1 MQPGTEAVRVS
12 PSRKPARELCF
23 SLHQHWW
30 SSWWLCVRSLRG
42 IVLATFPEIAFSLRS
57 QRCVALFQMSHVSG
71 RLLYL
76 KSLICTEEQL
86 LVEKSVTCVK
96 SHQIPQLILVHTR
109 QARRARGGSTESGQ
123 IPSPWNNLLFKTP
136 NPAPNPLKAQSLTK
150 WVTATT
156 LDIIK
161 FSPG

>member
-30 SSWWLCVRSLRG
+30 SSWWLCVRNLRG

-109 QARRARGGSTESGQ
+109 QARRAREARQRVVRSQVPEIICCLKPQ
-123 IPSPWNNLLFKTP
+123 ILPPILWKPRAWLNELL
-136 NPAPNPLKAQSLTK
+136 LLH
-150 WVTATT
+150 
-156 LDIIK
+156 
-161 FSPG
+161 